1 MMGRMA
7 APVMACRINSA
18 WLMLQAESLSANSAY
33 SSSVMRVLTT
43 RLRCGVL
50 YRFRMVKTSFRL
62 PHGCGGIS
70 GVSRISRVWGRHSPT
85 RFPQGQNERK
95 ANFGTAVES
104 CSEKLPLS
112 SAADFAAIY
121 KGRCGC
127 FRQYSDCGGVSC
139 PPLFPST
146 DRNGKCQTLI
156 WIFHHYYGR
165 QAHFGQTSP
174 SLTTTRERGVLPK
187 MGAKNATDFQ
197 KSVALL
203 FGAVFNFSL
212 PFPLL
217 GKRKGQ
223 PILAVL

>member
-1 MMGRMA
+1 MHTGNDE
-7 APVMACRINSA
+7 I
-18 WLMLQAESLSANSAY
+18 LSPAVKERNA
-33 SSSVMRVLTT
+33 VI
-43 RLRCGVL
+43 LR
-50 YRFRMVKTSFRL
+50 
-62 PHGCGGIS
+62 GG
-70 GVSRISRVWGRHSPT
+70 GLAG
-85 RFPQGQNERK
+85 
-95 ANFGTAVES
+95 
-104 CSEKLPLS
+104 
-112 SAADFAAIY
+112 
-121 KGRCGC
+121 
-127 FRQYSDCGGVSC
+127 FRQYSDYSGVSC

-146 DRNGKCQTLI
+146 DINGKCQTLI

-187 MGAKNATDFQ
+187 MVAKNATDFQ

-212 PFPLL
+212 PFPLF

>member
-127 FRQYSDCGGVSC
+127 FRQYSDYGGMSC

>member
-1 MMGRMA
+1 MHTGNGE
-7 APVMACRINSA
+7 I
-18 WLMLQAESLSANSAY
+18 LSPAVKERNA
-33 SSSVMRVLTT
+33 VI
-43 RLRCGVL
+43 LR
-50 YRFRMVKTSFRL
+50 
-62 PHGCGGIS
+62 GG
-70 GVSRISRVWGRHSPT
+70 GLAG
-85 RFPQGQNERK
+85 
-95 ANFGTAVES
+95 
-104 CSEKLPLS
+104 
-112 SAADFAAIY
+112 
-121 KGRCGC
+121 
-127 FRQYSDCGGVSC
+127 FRQYSDYSGVSC

-146 DRNGKCQTLI
+146 DINGKCQTLI

-187 MGAKNATDFQ
+187 MVAKNATDFQ

-212 PFPLL
+212 PFPLF